1 MNLAEQLLGAAALAR
16 HGNRIALRC
25 AGTSVTYTELAE
37 RVGHASGAFRALGL
51 SPGER
56 VLLLL
61 RDTPEFAAA
70 WLGAVH
76 AGGVAIGVNTRLSE
90 AEYRYVCMDSGVR
103 ISIVEDRFVQAR
115 PDLAAEFAHSG
126 TLAVEGERTPA
137 GARSWRELLANTTPC
152 PTAHP
157 ALPADP
163 AFWLYSS
170 GTTGKPKGIIH
181 THKDVLS
188 AGQVFAETLKLA
200 QGDRVFV
207 TSKLFF
213 AYALDHG
220 LLGSLAHGLT
230 AVLYPEWPDLDEAC
244 AIVEREQPAV
254 FASVPSFYR
263 RLAALSDQQLKP
275 FRGVRYFLSGGE
287 RIPEALAE
295 RWMQATGGEL
305 LSIYG
310 MSETFAVC
318 MVTPRG
324 LPGRARAGKPLSG
337 VEVRLAGPDGADA
350 AQGEP
355 GVLWVKHPALALGYA
370 NLSEQTRAQ
379 FRDGWFCTN
388 DLFVR
393 DPAGLYLHQ
402 GRSDEMLKIAGQYV
416 QPGEIEQAVSG
427 EPLIAEAACVPVM
440 DADGFDRL
448 VLFVT
453 AQGDPAAA
461 IEAAERA
468 CEAKLPRFKRPKWVR
483 NVAEI
488 PRTATGKVQRF
499 RLRELI
505 ARELSAKG

>member
-1 MNLAEQLLGAAALAR
+1 MNLAEHLLGPAALAR

-25 AGTSVTYTELAE
+25 AETSVTYSGLAE
-37 RVGHASGAFRALGL
+37 RVGRASAAFRALGL

-70 WLGAVH
+70 WLGAIH

-90 AEYRYVCMDSGVR
+90 AEYRYVCADSEVR
-103 ISIVEDRFVQAR
+103 ISIVEDRFVLAR
-115 PDLAAEFAHSG
+115 PDLAAEFAHRG
-126 TLAVEGERTPA
+126 TLAVAGERTA
-137 GARSWRELLANTTPC
+137 ARARSWRELLAGVTPAAS
-152 PTAHP
+152 AHP

-181 THKDVLS
+181 THKDVS
-188 AGQVFAETLKLA
+188 AAGQVFAETLQLEPD
-200 QGDRVFV
+200 DRVFV

-220 LLGSLAHGLT
+220 LLGCLAHGLT
-230 AVLYPEWPDLDEAC
+230 AVLYPEWPDIDEAC
-244 AIVEREQPAV
+244 AIVARERPAV

-263 RLAALSDQQLKP
+263 RLAALADQRLEP
-275 FRGVRYFLSGGE
+275 FRSVRYFLSGGE

-295 RWMQATGGEL
+295 RWKQATGGEL

-318 MVTPRG
+318 MVTPCG
-324 LPGRARAGKPLSG
+324 LSSLARPGKPLRG
-337 VEVRLAGPDGADA
+337 VEVRLAGADGAET

-355 GVLWVKHPALALGYA
+355 GVLWVKHPALALGYV
-370 NLSEQTRAQ
+370 NLPEQTRTQ

-393 DPAGLYLHQ
+393 DTAGLYAHQ
-402 GRSDEMLKIAGQYV
+402 GRSDELLKIAGQYV

-427 EPLIAEAACVPVM
+427 EPLIAEAACVPVI

-448 VLFVT
+448 VLFV
-453 AQGDPAAA
+453 AARGDPAAA

-468 CEAKLPRFKRPKWVR
+468 CEARLPRFKRPKWVR
-483 NVAEI
+483 TVGEI

-499 RLRELI
+499 LLRELI
-505 ARELSAKG
+505 TRELSAKG

>member
-1 MNLAEQLLGAAALAR
+1 MNLAGHLLGQAALAR
-16 HGNRIALRC
+16 HASRIALRC
-25 AGTSVTYTELAE
+25 AQQSITYAELAKQVA
-37 RVGHASGAFRALGL
+37 RASAAFRALGL
-51 SPGER
+51 APGER

-76 AGGVAIGVNTRLSE
+76 AGGVAIGLNTRLSE
-90 AEYRYVCMDSGVR
+90 AEYRYVCADSRVR
-103 ISIVEDRFVQAR
+103 ISVVEDRFVLAR
-115 PDLAAEFAHSG
+115 PDLAAEFAAG
-126 TLAVEGERTPA
+126 GVLVVEGERVPE
-137 GARSWRELLANTTPC
+137 GLRSWRELVSAAAPALP
-152 PTAHP
+152 AHP
-157 ALPADP
+157 ALPEDP

-181 THKDVLS
+181 SHKDVLV
-188 AGQVFAETLKLA
+188 AGQVFAETLALA
-200 QGDRVFV
+200 PGDRIFV

-220 LLGSLAHGLT
+220 FLGSLAHGLT
-230 AVLYPEWPDLDEAC
+230 AVLHPEWPEIDEAC
-244 AIVEREQPAV
+244 DTVAREQPAV

-263 RLAALSDQQLKP
+263 RLAALPDERLEP
-275 FRGVRYFLSGGE
+275 FRRVRHFLSGGE
-287 RIPEALAE
+287 RIPEPLAE

-310 MSETFAVC
+310 MSETFGVC
-318 MVTPRG
+318 MVTPCGHPG
-324 LPGRARAGKPLSG
+324 LARPGKPLRD
-337 VEVRLAGPDGADA
+337 VEVRLLGNDGVA
-350 AQGEP
+350 APPGEP
-355 GVLWVKHPALALGYA
+355 GVLWVKHPGLATGYA
-370 NLSEQTRAQ
+370 NLSEQTHAQ

-393 DPAGLYLHQ
+393 DVSGLYMHQ

-427 EPLIAEAACVPVM
+427 EPLIAEAACVPVI

-448 VLFVT
+448 ALFVA
-453 AQGDPAAA
+453 AQGDSEAA
-461 IEAAERA
+461 IAAAERA

-483 NVAEI
+483 SVTEI
-488 PRTATGKVQRF
+488 PRTATGKIQRF

>member
-1 MNLAEQLLGAAALAR
+1 MNLAERLLGQAALAR

-25 AGTSVTYTELAE
+25 EGSSITYADLAQ
-37 RVGHASGAFRALGL
+37 RVARASAAFRTLGL
-51 SPGER
+51 APGER

-61 RDTPEFAAA
+61 RDTPEFAVA

-76 AGGVAIGVNTRLSE
+76 AGGVAIALNTRLSE
-90 AEYRYVCMDSGVR
+90 AEYRHVCGDSQVR
-103 ISIVEDRFVQAR
+103 ISIVEDRFVLAR
-115 PDLAAEFAHSG
+115 PDLAAEFALNG
-126 TLAVEGERTPA
+126 ALVVEGESSLPA
-137 GARSWRELLANTTPC
+137 TRSWRELMSSATN
-152 PTAHP
+152 AEP
-157 ALPADP
+157 AQPMKPEDP

-170 GTTGKPKGIIH
+170 GTTGKPKAIIH
-181 THKDVLS
+181 SHKDIVA
-188 AGQVFAETLKLA
+188 AGQVFAETLALA
-200 QGDRVFV
+200 PGDRVFV

-213 AYALDHG
+213 SYALDHG

-230 AVLYPEWPDLDEAC
+230 AVLHPEWPDIDEAC
-244 AIVEREQPAV
+244 DTVAREQPAV

-263 RLAALSDQQLKP
+263 RLAALPERRLEP

-287 RIPEALAE
+287 RIPESLAE
-295 RWMQATGGEL
+295 RWLQATGGEL

-324 LPGRARAGKPLSG
+324 LAGAARPGKPLHG
-337 VEVRLAGPDGADA
+337 VELRLSDTEGTQAPPGS
-350 AQGEP
+350 P

-370 NLSEQTRAQ
+370 NLPEQTRAQ
-379 FRDGWFCTN
+379 FHDGWFCTN
-388 DLFVR
+388 DLFSQ
-393 DPAGLYLHQ
+393 DAGGFYTHH

-416 QPGEIEQAVSG
+416 QPAEIEQAVSG
-427 EPLIAEAACVPVM
+427 EPLIAEAACVPVV

-448 VLFVT
+448 ALFVA
-453 AQGDPAAA
+453 AQEDPLAA
-461 IEAAERA
+461 IEAAQRA

-483 NVAEI
+483 SIPEI
-488 PRTATGKVQRF
+488 PRTATGKIQRF

>member
-1 MNLAEQLLGAAALAR
+1 MNLAEHLLGPAALAR
-16 HGNRIALRC
+16 HGTRIALRD
-25 AGTSVTYTELAE
+25 AETSVSYSELAQ
-37 RVGHASGAFRALGL
+37 RVARASAAFRSLGL
-51 SPGER
+51 APGDR

-70 WLGAVH
+70 WLGAAH
-76 AGGVAIGVNTRLSE
+76 AGGVAIGLNTRLSE
-90 AEYRYVCMDSGVR
+90 AEYRHVCADSGVS
-103 ISIVEDRFVQAR
+103 ISIVEDRFVLAR
-115 PDLAAEFAHSG
+115 PDLAAEFARSG
-126 TLAVEGERTPA
+126 TLAVAGEHTPS
-137 GARSWRELLANTTPC
+137 GARSWQELLARAAPAAS
-152 PTAHP
+152 AHP
-157 ALPADP
+157 TLPTDP

-170 GTTGKPKGIIH
+170 GTTGRPKGIVH
-181 THKDVLS
+181 THKDVLA
-188 AGQVFAETLKLA
+188 AGQVFVEALSLVP
-200 QGDRVFV
+200 GDRVFV

-230 AVLYPEWPDLDEAC
+230 SVLYPDWPDIDDVC
-244 AIVEREQPAV
+244 AIVAREQPAV

-263 RLAALSDQQLKP
+263 RLAALSEQQLAP
-275 FRGVRYFLSGGE
+275 FRGVRHFLSGGE

-295 RWMQATGGEL
+295 RWKQAAGGEL

-310 MSETFAVC
+310 MSETFGVC

-324 LPGRARAGKPLSG
+324 LPGLARPGRPLG
-337 VEVRLAGPDGADA
+337 GIDVRLARADGADSP
-350 AQGEP
+350 QGEP
-355 GVLWVKHPALALGYA
+355 GVLWVKHPALGLGYA
-370 NLSEQTRAQ
+370 NLPEQTKAQ

-393 DPAGLYLHQ
+393 DVSGLYMHQ

-427 EPLIAEAACVPVM
+427 EPLIAEAACVPVV